1 MTQKIG
7 YLLILIC
14 CISCE
19 KVLNVTLPYEGN
31 KFVIF
36 GELSPQN
43 VVSVQVERT
52 FPPTGEVT
60 FNNDYLSTTKVTL
73 IEDNKEIEILKR
85 IGISTIFSSEG
96 LYKPKLGKAYKVRV
110 EAAGFITAESKPNI
124 IPAPIE
130 INNVAFAGK
139 EVVSPLNQQ
148 IPTKLLNIDFG
159 KIPEDATY
167 FLAEIVALYKN
178 TETSAIVISD
188 LTIPE
193 FGSPCVYDYTSRKKI
208 YNSDCFNKKE
218 NRINFFVEL
227 EVYVEV
233 SPNKY
238 MQKQIDKVSINL
250 SSTNKFYLDFYS
262 NLNPTEGLF
271 KAFQTSRPTVT
282 NINNGY
288 GAILTKNSVTVN
300 LKL

>member
-1 MTQKIG
+1 MTHKIG
-7 YLLILIC
+7 YIIILIC
-14 CISCE
+14 CLSCE
-19 KVLNVTLPYEGN
+19 KVLDVTLPYEGN

-43 VVSVQVERT
+43 LVSVQVERT

-148 IPTKLLNIDFG
+148 IPTKLLTIDFG

-167 FLAEIVALYKN
+167 FLAEIVTLYKN
-178 TETSAIVISD
+178 KETSANVISD

-193 FGSPCVYDYTSRKKI
+193 FASPCVYDYTSKKKI
-208 YNSDCFNKKE
+208 YNSECFNKKE

-227 EVYVEV
+227 ED
-233 SPNKY
+233 SN
-238 MQKQIDKVSINL
+238 QKQIDKVSINL